1 MRFHRSFLFKAHV
14 VSLSGMILEVHMAK
28 PLIGITTFNGKN
40 DYGRLISGVQHT
52 YIRAVAQAGG
62 IPILIPAIM
71 DEGDRDE
78 LYSRLQGVLF
88 SGGGDINIKYFKGD
102 DHPKIHDV
110 DNDRD
115 VTEFSLLK
123 KSVEDGKPFLAICRG
138 VQVMN
143 VALGGT
149 LYTHIPDQFT
159 TNLKHDQDE
168 FATIAHPVN
177 IDEDSRLAEIFGETL
192 LHVNSLHH
200 QGLKDVASSLKV
212 VGHAPD
218 GLIEAVELPSHPY
231 AMGVQWHPEW
241 MTDQPVMRRLF
252 KSFVDA
258 TKG

>member
-1 MRFHRSFLFKAHV
+1 
-14 VSLSGMILEVHMAK
+14 MAK

-40 DYGRLISGVQHT
+40 DYGRPISGVQHT
-52 YIRAVAQAGG
+52 YIRAVTQAGG
-62 IPILIPAIM
+62 LPVMIPAIM
-71 DEGDRDE
+71 DEEDRNE

-88 SGGGDINIKYFKGD
+88 SGGGDIDIKYFNGE
-102 DHPKIHDV
+102 DHPEIADV
-110 DNDRD
+110 DDVRD
-115 VTEFSLLK
+115 TTELSLLAQ
-123 KSVEDGKPFLAICRG
+123 SVADGKPFLAICRG

-149 LYTHIPDQFT
+149 LYTHIPDQFKT
-159 TNLKHDQDE
+159 IIEHSQDE
-168 FATIAHPVN
+168 FTTLIHPVN

-192 LHVNSLHH
+192 LNVNSLHH

-218 GLIEAVELPSHPY
+218 GLIEAVELPGHPY

-241 MTDQPVMRRLF
+241 LTDQPVMRRLF

-258 TKG
+258 SMK